1 MQSNDLYYFGY
12 GPIVNDLVRQRRGI
26 ETTEIRAACLSD
38 YMLTFCIGGLANI
51 VPRRGYEVH
60 GLLMKLKSAKDWEL
74 LHDYDAGSTPT
85 VHNVLPY
92 DAPDTPIKAQFV
104 EFSEHVEDLVLDSPL
119 EHLPQ
124 DRYLNLIAMGLRK
137 YKVDDEFVDFQ
148 IMAVPYT
155 AKRHAHEFE
164 RVPLIRKLLPR
175 IKYRRYLQWCKKAEG
190 TDICFILGDGVFRLN
205 QPDFK
210 LPASRWLGRNGHGKP
225 DIALFIHKTI
235 VDPDIPLCN
244 ELSEMTPLHFAWA
257 ENHIVEI
264 MELYNLSC
272 NKVAILKRDDESL
285 MSSLKRSIS
294 WNSSGSI
301 STELCSS
308 AGSSTDFSST
318 FSLRRKISLQRR
330 GSTLQSSSTTANKST
345 KGTENCDEEAR
356 L

>member
-1 MQSNDLYYFGY
+1 MQSSNALYYFGY

-60 GLLMKLKSAKDWEL
+60 GLLMKLKSAKDWKL

-85 VHNVLPY
+85 VHNVFPY
-92 DAPDTPIKAQFV
+92 DAPDTPVRAQFV
-104 EFSEHVEDLVLDSPL
+104 EFSEHVEDVVLDSPL

-124 DRYLNLIAMGLRK
+124 DRYLNLIAIGLRK

-164 RVPLIRKLLPR
+164 RVPLLRKTLPR
-175 IKYRRYLQWCKKAEG
+175 IKYRRYLQRCKKAEG
-190 TDICFILGDGVFRLN
+190 TDIYFILGDGVFRLN

-225 DIALFIHKTI
+225 DATLFIHKTI
-235 VDPDIPLCN
+235 VDPDIPLCD
-244 ELSEMTPLHFAWA
+244 ELSELTPLHFDWA
-257 ENHIVEI
+257 ENHIVEL

-285 MSSLKRSIS
+285 LSSFKQSMSRS
-294 WNSSGSI
+294 SSA
-301 STELCSS
+301 STEMCSS
-308 AGSSTDFSST
+308 AESSTDFSST
-318 FSLRRKISLQRR
+318 FSLRRKISL
-330 GSTLQSSSTTANKST
+330 TLQSSSATAARST
-345 KGTENCDEEAR
+345 KGTENCDEEQR